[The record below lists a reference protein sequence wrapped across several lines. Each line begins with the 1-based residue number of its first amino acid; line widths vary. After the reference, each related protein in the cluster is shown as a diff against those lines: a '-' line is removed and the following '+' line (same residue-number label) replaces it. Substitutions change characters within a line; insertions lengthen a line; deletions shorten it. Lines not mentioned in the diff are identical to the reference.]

1 MAKPN
6 ILSKR
11 QLALL
16 IGGLAV
22 GAHLPTAWAAADV
35 PKQSGGLRNW
45 LDTELRKFRS
55 EPHLDKAYRLVA
67 ANRLEEARVELA
79 LSLTGDPDNLLARL
93 SYADVL
99 TRLKRP
105 EAAAA
110 EFERA
115 VALAPDNLHAR
126 LSYADTLQRL
136 RRHDQALAQ
145 VDEVLARD
153 PKLIAALQRRAHLQQ
168 LQGNF
173 SAAQEA
179 WTAIADHPAVP
190 VRDRTQALSS
200 AADLALRTGQHGQAV
215 TLLDGLERAGPDY
228 TLYFRRGLAHDT
240 LGNAAKASADYQKA
254 LELAPDTGQRV
265 RLLDALARIAQ
276 QRGDAALARRHFEQA
291 MALDPRNV
299 VRTRTLLQEAQR
311 AGARDAAERWS
322 RHLVDLTHSPSDR
335 EYLANL
341 LYARQ
346 RYSEAAEEY
355 LKVASA
361 TQDRRL
367 RHSAYLAMGNA
378 LAAAK
383 RPDGAVRAFADA
395 ARLKPDRRTLE
406 ALLNAQQVSGQLAET
421 IGTLSQLLRV
431 SPSDARRQQFAQLLE
446 EHGKPVE
453 AARELKHLTSNGS
466 TLATRRGA
474 WRQLGY
480 LQERQGDLRA
490 ARAAYAGWIEL
501 APRDPQAHQ
510 AAAELSLKL
519 GESRDAARRFESAAQ
534 LAPSVE
540 ILRRLVDVHTELGD
554 LARATEAWSRITG
567 LREASAGQRAEAFE
581 RLANLHAAAGQ
592 PIESIMAFR
601 AAIELGRD
609 TSATRKGL
617 AYALFGQ
624 SRWEEALVQFDA
636 LAAREPSA
644 DVALHRSRSLKA
656 LGRHDESARVLDQ
669 LAATLDPA
677 TGGALLRSVHVEL
690 GHLYLAQKR
699 PVRAI
704 QAWERALAIEPGAD
718 LALRLAAAQLEAG
731 RVDAAE
737 RSLALT
743 EAAAFKA
750 PESALRDDLRARVLA
765 ERKQWAQA
773 RDTLARAQAVEPS
786 ADRAYRLGQIAQELR
801 QPEMA
806 VEQYRA
812 ADAIKP
818 DPLFAESMG
827 YVLYAQERFQEAAQA
842 FDTAIA
848 RDPDRTRLF
857 RDQAYAHMRS
867 NDNEGALK
875 AFHRAIEHREA
886 ELGLTSVARAKVP
899 ETASRIHGAAA
910 RASAE
915 PAPAQAELADG
926 SPAVTSPG
934 QSSEAAAFQ
943 PAIGAGDAAAASS
956 AGPTGQPTVFSIAAT
971 PEPPVGAT
979 QWIRPAAESARRPNP
994 ASAQA
999 RAPSASERIER
1010 AAALSR
1016 LGQHEASIDELTLAI
1031 ASDPPRPIRSV
1042 AYRDLAQVYAQAREA
1057 ARSADVPPVMAQS
1070 SSPEPVRAGEDPELE
1085 RLKREARKLSSNWS
1099 FRLYQSYRDN
1109 ASAAS
1114 SVAASAASG
1123 GVVPSQG
1130 GAEVAWRPPV
1140 IGLRD
1145 DRTFEVVARTLWS
1158 NKPNAIAPDSKSL
1171 QGALGVRYKP
1181 MRSQD
1186 LYLSAERLIKMGDAS
1201 RDDWLLRAS
1210 WGWTDGY
1217 DIQPGRDHW
1226 NYSSVYLDVGRFLKS
1241 PASTAVYAE
1250 ARQGRTFRVGDD
1262 VLFTPHLVATTRRQ
1276 SPDADNRSY
1285 SEVGAGV
1292 SLRYLFGATRYE
1304 SHRGNLE
1311 VLLQYKKGVERTGS
1325 GFALT
1330 TVWSF

>member
-1 MAKPN
+1 
-6 ILSKR
+6 
-11 QLALL
+11 
-16 IGGLAV
+16 
-22 GAHLPTAWAAADV
+22 
-35 PKQSGGLRNW
+35 
-45 LDTELRKFRS
+45 
-55 EPHLDKAYRLVA
+55 
-67 ANRLEEARVELA
+67 
-79 LSLTGDPDNLLARL
+79 
-93 SYADVL
+93 
-99 TRLKRP
+99 
-105 EAAAA
+105 
-110 EFERA
+110 

-145 VDEVLARD
+145 VEEVLARD

-168 LQGNF
+168 LRGNF

-179 WTAIADHPAVP
+179 WIAIADHPAVP

-215 TLLDGLERAGPDY
+215 TLLDSLERAGPDY

-240 LGNAAKASADYQKA
+240 LGNAAKASADYKKA

-265 RLLDALARIAQ
+265 RLLDALARISQ
-276 QRGDAALARRHFEQA
+276 QRGDAAQARQHFEQA
-291 MALDPRNV
+291 MVLDPRNV

-322 RHLVDLTHSPSDR
+322 RHLVDLTHSASDR

-346 RYSEAAEEY
+346 RYNEAAEEY
-355 LKVASA
+355 LKVATA

-406 ALLNAQQVSGQLAET
+406 ALLNAQQVSGQHAES
-421 IGTLSQLLRV
+421 IGTLGQLLRV
-431 SPSDARRQQFAQLLE
+431 SPSDERRQQFAQLLE
-446 EHGKPVE
+446 AHGRPAE

-480 LQERQGDLRA
+480 LQERMGDLRA
-490 ARAAYAGWIEL
+490 ARAAYAGWIEV
-501 APRDPQAHQ
+501 APRDPQAHR
-510 AAAELSLKL
+510 AAAEMSLKL

-554 LARATEAWSRITG
+554 LTRATEAWSRMTG
-567 LREASAGQRAEAFE
+567 LREATAEQRAEAFE
-581 RLANLHAAAGQ
+581 RLANLHAASGQ

-624 SRWEEALVQFDA
+624 SRWEEALVQFET

-743 EAAAFKA
+743 ERAAFKP

-765 ERKQWAQA
+765 ERQQWAQA
-773 RDTLARAQAVEPS
+773 RETLARAQSVEPS
-786 ADRAYRLGQIAQELR
+786 ADRAYRLGRIAQELR

-812 ADAIKP
+812 ADALKP

-848 RDPDRTRLF
+848 RDPERTRLF

-867 NDNEGALK
+867 NDNEGALR

-886 ELGLTSVARAKVP
+886 ELGLAPAARATVP
-899 ETASRIHGAAA
+899 ETASATDAAA
-910 RASAE
+910 VRASSAPA
-915 PAPAQAELADG
+915 PAPAQAQAQA
-926 SPAVTSPG
+926 PA
-934 QSSEAAAFQ
+934 
-943 PAIGAGDAAAASS
+943 PAQAPAQAPAGAG
-956 AGPTGQPTVFSIAAT
+956 
-971 PEPPVGAT
+971 
-979 QWIRPAAESARRPNP
+979 
-994 ASAQA
+994 
-999 RAPSASERIER
+999 
-1010 AAALSR
+1010 
-1016 LGQHEASIDELTLAI
+1016 
-1031 ASDPPRPIRSV
+1031 
-1042 AYRDLAQVYAQAREA
+1042 
-1057 ARSADVPPVMAQS
+1057 
-1070 SSPEPVRAGEDPELE
+1070 
-1085 RLKREARKLSSNWS
+1085 
-1099 FRLYQSYRDN
+1099 
-1109 ASAAS
+1109 
-1114 SVAASAASG
+1114 
-1123 GVVPSQG
+1123 
-1130 GAEVAWRPPV
+1130 
-1140 IGLRD
+1140 
-1145 DRTFEVVARTLWS
+1145 RTA
-1158 NKPNAIAPDSKSL
+1158 
-1171 QGALGVRYKP
+1171 
-1181 MRSQD
+1181 
-1186 LYLSAERLIKMGDAS
+1186 
-1201 RDDWLLRAS
+1201 
-1210 WGWTDGY
+1210 
-1217 DIQPGRDHW
+1217 
-1226 NYSSVYLDVGRFLKS
+1226 
-1241 PASTAVYAE
+1241 
-1250 ARQGRTFRVGDD
+1250 
-1262 VLFTPHLVATTRRQ
+1262 
-1276 SPDADNRSY
+1276 
-1285 SEVGAGV
+1285 
-1292 SLRYLFGATRYE
+1292 
-1304 SHRGNLE
+1304 
-1311 VLLQYKKGVERTGS
+1311 
-1325 GFALT
+1325 
-1330 TVWSF
+1330 